1 MGSKGLPRSRILLNL
16 ALSSCEKGAA
26 SGYECWRMVLTLLS
40 LLISSALPN
49 DVTYNATLSACEKSK
64 QWRASAELLEQM
76 AFSGIRIDVISMDA
90 AVTSCDLSVPL
101 WRRALSYLRRFG
113 HDARLQPSSITL
125 NAALS
130 VCRQRWPV
138 VLALL
143 DDVGRQVPKD
153 SCTLPLLL
161 GACESHVTWRASL
174 EFLTEP
180 EDRGRQT
187 LSGEDTRGSHVDLAA
202 HALGTSTA
210 EDTTDRRPELPMGD
224 HILGWA
230 LLVFLLW
237 IVCWTGMSEG
247 RGSHPHASA
256 PSSLCQDGDPLL
268 RLGAGQA
275 EAELTSPLRQEP
287 RLLSGGGLVDL
298 EGNQLHPGSIRSFP
312 EELTEKGETK
322 ARYVFRPLDHFLF
335 TKDRYTSRF
344 SALSPLAAY
353 FSAARTALNGHAWYP
368 YPVCPA
374 WTVGPYCSKCP
385 GNAAFWCVEC
395 NARFCPACA
404 ARFHHPGLYTEHH
417 SLEPIKKE
425 KQPRLAA
432 LLMSNF
438 LASQQY
444 AMIPIQPWEVHSFR
458 SSTDM
463 CPVMSTARVLATRV
477 DSKLFYYY
485 KADLAKYCNMEDSFY
500 KFFLDGWVRGVVTAS
515 DDTLLV
521 LTSAGPAYIMTTV
534 LSIFL
539 VPVVAA
545 CYGAL
550 MGVAHAIDSHLPQSQ
565 GLADAEEWLQ
575 RRKGSDG
582 GGEVSE
588 QTTPPPQC
596 CMASGSEPPS
606 DFYDK
611 MKYNKNRR
619 CPFDLAYLLRVLC
632 SFLGFGKTIEEHQT
646 WFSTPVAGMLFSD
659 AFSVSLLRNLNAAT
673 SAILALLPFADGVSN
688 AIIFLFLSVLAVI
701 VGFLIFLYLITEQ
714 QREYYSKWTDESVQ
728 QKTVGC
734 CARESCKC
742 ESIQFFTEKAV
753 QE

>member
-1 MGSKGLPRSRILLNL
+1 MK
-16 ALSSCEKGAA
+16 AL
-26 SGYECWRMVLTLLS
+26 V
-40 LLISSALPN
+40 
-49 DVTYNATLSACEKSK
+49 NAIIN
-64 QWRASAELLEQM
+64 
-76 AFSGIRIDVISMDA
+76 AF
-90 AVTSCDLSVPL
+90 
-101 WRRALSYLRRFG
+101 
-113 HDARLQPSSITL
+113 LQ
-125 NAALS
+125 
-130 VCRQRWPV
+130 
-138 VLALL
+138 
-143 DDVGRQVPKD
+143 
-153 SCTLPLLL
+153 
-161 GACESHVTWRASL
+161 
-174 EFLTEP
+174 
-180 EDRGRQT
+180 
-187 LSGEDTRGSHVDLAA
+187 
-202 HALGTSTA
+202 
-210 EDTTDRRPELPMGD
+210 
-224 HILGWA
+224 
-230 LLVFLLW
+230 
-237 IVCWTGMSEG
+237 
-247 RGSHPHASA
+247 
-256 PSSLCQDGDPLL
+256 
-268 RLGAGQA
+268 
-275 EAELTSPLRQEP
+275 
-287 RLLSGGGLVDL
+287 
-298 EGNQLHPGSIRSFP
+298 
-312 EELTEKGETK
+312 
-322 ARYVFRPLDHFLF
+322 YVFRPLDHFLF

-425 KQPRLAA
+425 TLA
-432 LLMSNF
+432 
-438 LASQQY
+438 LA
-444 AMIPIQPWEVHSFR
+444 R
-458 SSTDM
+458 SEH
-463 CPVMSTARVLATRV
+463 LQ
-477 DSKLFYYY
+477 
-485 KADLAKYCNMEDSFY
+485 DSFY

-575 RRKGSDG
+575 RFDLCSIFGGQCTAPPLTEPRLRPSLERAKTGQRRFGRRRRCERAASD
-582 GGEVSE
+582 
-588 QTTPPPQC
+588 
-596 CMASGSEPPS
+596 

-619 CPFDLAYLLRVLC
+619 LRMSNYHAAVARDDLNYWVNRSVPWFVGLLLVWCPFDLAYLLRVLC

-728 QKTVGC
+728 QKLELFGSTRSGKTVGC